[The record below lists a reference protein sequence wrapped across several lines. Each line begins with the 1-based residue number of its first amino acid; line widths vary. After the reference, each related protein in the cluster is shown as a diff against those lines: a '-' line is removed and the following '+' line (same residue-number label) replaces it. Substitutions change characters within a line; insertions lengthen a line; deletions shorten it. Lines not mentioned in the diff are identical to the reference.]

1 MPQTRCTLVA
11 PTGSSIPIRSK
22 NSTEST
28 TSVPAINPMSAE
40 HWMLV
45 NAAQAVMPTRP
56 ARQPLSVMP
65 ISGLP
70 RSNQAVIVA
79 ESVAAAAAMLVFTAT
94 CEANAPPSAATPNV
108 LPGLKPN
115 QPNQSTRQPMKAA
128 IMLCPGRACTFPV
141 DEYLP
146 MRGPRIRAPVRAAQP
161 PTECTAEQ
169 PAKSQKFHS
178 LAR

>member
-1 MPQTRCTLVA
+1 M
-11 PTGSSIPIRSK
+11 
-22 NSTEST
+22 
-28 TSVPAINPMSAE
+28 
-40 HWMLV
+40 
-45 NAAQAVMPTRP
+45 NAALAVMPTRP

-65 ISGLP
+65 MSGLP
-70 RSNQAVIVA
+70 SSSQAVSVA
-79 ESVAAAAAMLVFTAT
+79 VSVAAAAAMFVFTAT
-94 CEANAPPSAATPNV
+94 WAASAPPSAATPNV

-128 IMLCPGRACTFPV
+128 IMLWPGIACTLPS
-141 DEYLP
+141 DAYLP